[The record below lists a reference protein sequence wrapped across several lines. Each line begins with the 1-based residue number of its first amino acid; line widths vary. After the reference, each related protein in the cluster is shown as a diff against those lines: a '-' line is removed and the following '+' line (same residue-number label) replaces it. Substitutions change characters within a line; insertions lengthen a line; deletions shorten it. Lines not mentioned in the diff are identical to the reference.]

1 MALRFILIFFLISS
15 CALSPGFKK
24 EPSSK
29 SPKRMGLGQNGVSLM
44 FHNINKM
51 NLDAM
56 PRVED
61 IQQKS
66 QENLKELLIQD
77 TYYYTLGHGDVINIA
92 LTDIED
98 IDGS

>member
-29 SPKRMGLGQNGVSLM
+29 IPKRMGLGQNGVSLM

-51 NLDAM
+51 NLGAL
-56 PRVED
+56 PRIEEM
-61 IQQKS
+61 QKKS
-66 QENLKELLIQD
+66 KDQLEELIASD
-77 TYYYTLGHGDVINIA
+77 T
-92 LTDIED
+92 
-98 IDGS
+98 